1 LVVVYGSMHS
11 HKDMNVN
18 KFSLP
23 TTKHFIKGESVKLSK
38 GKTL

>member
-1 LVVVYGSMHS
+1 MHY

-23 TTKHFIKGESVKLSK
+23 NTKHFVKGESVKLSK
-38 GKTL
+38 G